1 MKFILGRKLNMTQ
14 IFKDNGDVV
23 PVTVVEAGPCQITQV
38 KNLATDGYLGVQVGF
53 GHKNRLFKSLLG
65 HLKSLPKFK
74 YLREFRLKEEQ
85 LVTVGQTITVAAFAE
100 GESVRLTGVSKGKGF
115 QGVVKRHHFS
125 GSLATHGHKD
135 QLRMPGSIGSTGPQ
149 RVFKGVRMAGRMG
162 NDTMTYNLEIVK
174 IDTANN
180 LLYVKGAVP
189 GARNGLILIQN
200 QGELKEIA
208 PVEEVILE
216 EQVVEAPVEEV
227 RAEEVKEEIST
238 RSGSASGGKEEGAG
252 LDESRRAAPVQ
263 QAEAEVKTEEAK

>member
-38 KNLATDGYLGVQVGF
+38 KNIATDGYLAVQLGF
-53 GHKNRLFKSLLG
+53 GRKNKLFKALLG
-65 HLKSLPKFK
+65 HLKLLPKFR
-74 YLREFRLKEEQ
+74 YLREFRLRQEQ
-85 LVTVGQTITVAAFAE
+85 PVTVGQTIMVSAFNE
-100 GESVRLTGVSKGKGF
+100 GEIVRLTGVSKGKGF

-174 IDTANN
+174 IDAANN
-180 LLYVKGAVP
+180 LLYIKGAVP
-189 GARNGLILIQN
+189 GARNGLILMQN
-200 QGELKEIA
+200 QGELKEVM
-208 PVEEVILE
+208 PVEEIIPQ
-216 EQVVEAPVEEV
+216 EQVAEAQV
-227 RAEEVKEEIST
+227 EEVKEEV
-238 RSGSASGGKEEGAG
+238 
-252 LDESRRAAPVQ
+252 AAPVQ
-263 QAEAEVKTEEAK
+263 AEAETKTGETVNQ

>member
-38 KNLATDGYLGVQVGF
+38 KNPASDGYLAVQVGF
-53 GHKNRLFKSLLG
+53 GRKNRLFKSLLG
-65 HLKSLPKFK
+65 HLKTLPKYR
-74 YLREFRLKEEQ
+74 YLREFRLKQEQ
-85 LVTVGQTITVAAFAE
+85 PVTVGQTITVDAFTE

-149 RVFKGVRMAGRMG
+149 RVFKGVRMAGRLG
-162 NDTMTYNLEIVK
+162 NDTMTYILEIVK
-174 IDTANN
+174 IDTDKN
-180 LLYVKGAVP
+180 LLYIKGAVP

-200 QGELKEIA
+200 QGELKELM
-208 PVEEVILE
+208 PVEEI
-216 EQVVEAPVEEV
+216 
-227 RAEEVKEEIST
+227 VKEEQPVKVQA
-238 RSGSASGGKEEGAG
+238 SAEAG
-252 LDESRRAAPVQ
+252 VEVVAPIQ
-263 QAEAEVKTEEAK
+263 PEAEVKTEETVKQ